1 MFGCIVA
8 GKPVLSD
15 PIPVSETQGLITIP
29 YPPNEVRHVVLF
41 LTSPLP
47 NPGVELGAAVHL
59 RYSAEGSTEMQWV
72 YLGVYFFFDNLFYF
86 LQTYLGS
93 RKCSLQLARI
103 IRIAQTMR

>member
-59 RYSAEGSTEMQWV
+59 GYSAEGSTDMQWV
-72 YLGVYFFFDNLFYF
+72 YLGVYFF
-86 LQTYLGS
+86 
-93 RKCSLQLARI
+93 
-103 IRIAQTMR
+103 